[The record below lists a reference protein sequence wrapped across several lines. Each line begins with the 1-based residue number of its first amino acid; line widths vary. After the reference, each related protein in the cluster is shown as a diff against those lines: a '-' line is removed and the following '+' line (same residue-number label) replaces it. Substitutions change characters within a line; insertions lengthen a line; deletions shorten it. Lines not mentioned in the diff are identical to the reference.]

1 MGYHE
6 HVPMNDVEPHP
17 FHQNH
22 LNQGHHNIVQDVV
35 ELEGAGRGHLL
46 MMMDGGLSLLKWQLA
61 SVGQQ
66 GCHINQS

>member
-35 ELEGAGRGHLL
+35 VLGAL
-46 MMMDGGLSLLKWQLA
+46 D
-61 SVGQQ
+61 VGI
-66 GCHINQS
+66 C